1 MTPDSR
7 LFPRSTRKGDG
18 PAVYDSR
25 AGLREIMKTA
35 ASGWKK
41 GSLGPRSAR
50 GGDARAKRRL
60 LPLFVAVLV
69 LVAFL
74 TLADAILIFLIAAVL
89 IALLST
95 TAFIAAL
102 PALLLVLLAVGLIRL
117 IRLCHSIPPAIR
129 PAGLPG
135 RRRKAIEMPI

>member
-1 MTPDSR
+1 
-7 LFPRSTRKGDG
+7 
-18 PAVYDSR
+18 
-25 AGLREIMKTA
+25 MKTA
-35 ASGWKK
+35 AFGWKK
-41 GSLGPRSAR
+41 EAWAR
-50 GGDARAKRRL
+50 AALESGDARARRRL

-102 PALLLVLLAVGLIRL
+102 PALLLALVLLAVGLVRL
-117 IRLCHSIPPAIR
+117 I
-129 PAGLPG
+129 
-135 RRRKAIEMPI
+135 